1 MQYSNFEFSLKFLW
15 FFPKIQF
22 QNLISS
28 QYQSFCIEIFSKCNI
43 CSCTIIIFWNGNVK
57 CNFSNNKLC
66 LLLFA
71 QRCQA
76 STPPTVKFQITTK
89 LCRCQDVTFKIAEKI
104 RISHIQL
111 RSKRVIIFFKLN
123 FYFSRKYDGISSDK
137 LMSYE
142 MIARFIEEKEQNK
155 LDRRDPKILE
165 QKRNGLLP
173 NSDIKTMV
181 NLKYFLQNFR
191 WKITN
196 LFWGNMLDLWKQ
208 LKEKLKIIQFFSAN
222 FDWKLS
228 WECFKLLAKNQ
239 TLLPIKQKCFVR

>member
-111 RSKRVIIFFKLN
+111 RSKRVIIFFKIEFLFFKEIRWN
-123 FYFSRKYDGISSDK
+123 FLRQVDVIRNDCPLHWGKGTKQIGPPWSKNSGT
-137 LMSYE
+137 
-142 MIARFIEEKEQNK
+142 EKEWIVAQ
-155 LDRRDPKILE
+155 
-165 QKRNGLLP
+165 
-173 NSDIKTMV
+173 
-181 NLKYFLQNFR
+181 
-191 WKITN
+191 
-196 LFWGNMLDLWKQ
+196 FWY
-208 LKEKLKIIQFFSAN
+208 
-222 FDWKLS
+222 
-228 WECFKLLAKNQ
+228 
-239 TLLPIKQKCFVR
+239 